1 MAPGSTSGAT
11 EQPLRT
17 AGSSAAAVEAT
28 LNDGK
33 HHLLLAAS
41 GSVATI
47 KLPLIVSSF
56 AKYPDVSIR
65 IILTRSASQFL
76 AGQSDEQP
84 ALTSLAALP
93 NVEGIHQDEDEWAE
107 PWTRGAKILHIALR
121 RWAHI
126 LVVAPLSAN
135 TLAKTANGISDN
147 LLTSVIRAWDTTG
160 LIDGKEARILV
171 APAMNTAMY
180 AHPITAK
187 QIRVLEDEWGVKE
200 GDPEGRLEPKET
212 AEGDNAIAPHRGW
225 FEVLRPIEKSLA
237 CGDVGSGAMME
248 WTEIVKIVKERLG
261 LPS

>member
-1 MAPGSTSGAT
+1 MAPTRQASGPAS
-11 EQPLRT
+11 
-17 AGSSAAAVEAT
+17 SSATAVEAT
-28 LNDGK
+28 LDDGK
-33 HHLLLAAS
+33 QHLLLAAS

-56 AKYPDVSIR
+56 AKYPNLAIR
-65 IILTRSASQFL
+65 IILTSSATQFL

-84 ALTSLAALP
+84 ALASLASLP
-93 NVEGIHQDEDEWAE
+93 NVEGIHQDEDEWSE

-126 LVVAPLSAN
+126 LVIAPLSAN
-135 TLAKTANGISDN
+135 TLAKVVHGISDN

-180 AHPITAK
+180 AQPITAK
-187 QIRVLEDEWGVKE
+187 QLRVLEEDWGVKDGDKDCVEVRE
-200 GDPEGRLEPKET
+200 GE
-212 AEGDNAIAPHRGW
+212 NAVIPTRGW

-248 WTEIVKIVKERLG
+248 WTEIVNIVKKRLA
-261 LPS
+261 LPE

>member
-1 MAPGSTSGAT
+1 MATLPESGPGAPHHVPGPASST
-11 EQPLRT
+11 
-17 AGSSAAAVEAT
+17 AAAVEAT

-56 AKYPDVSIR
+56 AKYPNLSIR
-65 IILTRSASQFL
+65 IVLTGSAAHFL
-76 AGQSDEQP
+76 AGQSEEQP
-84 ALTSLAALP
+84 ALSSLESLP
-93 NVEGIHQDEDEWAE
+93 NVEGIHRDEDEWAE

-126 LVVAPLSAN
+126 LLVAPLSAN
-135 TLAKTANGISDN
+135 TLAKIVNGISDN
-147 LLTSVIRAWDTTG
+147 LLTSVIRAWDTTR

-171 APAMNTAMY
+171 CPAMNTAMY
-180 AHPITAK
+180 VHPVTEK
-187 QIRVLEDEWGVKE
+187 QIRVLEEEWGVKE
-200 GDPEGRLEPKET
+200 GDSNS
-212 AEGDNAIAPHRGW
+212 AEGTDGDGTIVHCQGW

-248 WTEIVKIVKERLG
+248 WTEIVKITKQRLG
-261 LPS
+261 LPE